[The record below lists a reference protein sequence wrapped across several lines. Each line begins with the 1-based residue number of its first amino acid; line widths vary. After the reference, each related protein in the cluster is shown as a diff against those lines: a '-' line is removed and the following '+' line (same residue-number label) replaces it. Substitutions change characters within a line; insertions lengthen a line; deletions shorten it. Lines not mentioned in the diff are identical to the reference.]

1 LGHLGSFWLFFVPS
15 VGCSLRRSKCQARK
29 GKFLFP
35 ALSCFDNKNE
45 KRTMTTNHQTGDWR
59 REKRTGIFALDV
71 FIKIKT
77 KNEVN
82 FEMSTTLDKDKFTP
96 DGKLP
101 VGSLS
106 FAPAY

>member
-1 LGHLGSFWLFFVPS
+1 MYLSKRNINFF
-15 VGCSLRRSKCQARK
+15 
-29 GKFLFP
+29 
-35 ALSCFDNKNE
+35 KNE
-45 KRTMTTNHQTGDWR
+45 MTTNHQTGDWR

-82 FEMSTTLDKDKFTP
+82 FEMSTTLDKDNFTP